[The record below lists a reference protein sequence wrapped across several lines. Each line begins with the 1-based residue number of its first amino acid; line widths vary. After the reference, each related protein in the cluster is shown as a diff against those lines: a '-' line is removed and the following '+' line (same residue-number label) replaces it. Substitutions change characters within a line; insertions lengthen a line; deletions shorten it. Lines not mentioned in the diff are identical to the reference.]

1 MRHGLDVFNVL
12 MCVKGVTMDPADLG
26 LSDPFDSQENSS
38 PFTND
43 ELLSQLAGKEIDRLL
58 SEVDEQLDAVIGKSR
73 KANPSPALA
82 LRKYPEARHV
92 SQQEAGLAQV
102 LEGLEGSGEDREF
115 EQRDREADERGEEI
129 EYFGTPVEVFERVT
143 GVEAMRGK
151 VDLFPDFLEPTP
163 VVLKPLEWV
172 NAPFEGISQA
182 ALGAIGKV
190 AIVCFVSAVALLAYV
205 VVLTR

>member
-1 MRHGLDVFNVL
+1 
-12 MCVKGVTMDPADLG
+12 MDPTDLG

-58 SEVDEQLDAVIGKSR
+58 SEVDEQLDAVMGNSR
-73 KANPSPALA
+73 GPNPAPALV
-82 LRKYPEARHV
+82 LRKYPDPQHV
-92 SQQEAGLAQV
+92 SEQEAVLADV
-102 LEGLEGSGEDREF
+102 LAGLEGERENRNF
-115 EQRDREADERGEEI
+115 EHQDHEYDEPGDDMD
-129 EYFGTPVEVFERVT
+129 YFGTPVEVFERVT
-143 GVEAMRGK
+143 GVEATRRK
-151 VDLFPDFLEPTP
+151 VDLFPDFSEPTP
-163 VVLKPLEWV
+163 AVLKPLEWM

-182 ALGAIGKV
+182 ALGALGKV